1 MSRDGFYERPNEI
14 HVDRERRVL
23 SYKGARSR
31 PVSGVPF
38 HTPPWSLMQDRLPL
52 ELEMIPEPRNP
63 WDVSAV
69 ALDFE
74 GQRIGY
80 LPAELAP
87 AWQPYVTAMRNE
99 GAAIFLPAAIRHCD
113 RVDVRVPGRRILAQL
128 AESAGL
134 GLIDTRPRMT
144 RVYYLK

>member
-1 MSRDGFYERPNEI
+1 MSRDGFYERPNEL

-23 SYKGARSR
+23 RYKGARSR
-31 PVSGVPF
+31 PLSGIPF
-38 HTPPWSLMQDRLPL
+38 HTPPWTLMQDSTPL
-52 ELEMIPEPRNP
+52 ELEMIPEPGNP

-87 AWQPYVTAMRNE
+87 AWQSYVTAMRND
-99 GAAIFLPAAIRHCD
+99 GAAIFLPAAIRKCD
-113 RVDVRVPGRRILAQL
+113 GVDVRVPGRRILAQL
-128 AESAGL
+128 AEAAGL
-134 GLIDTRPRMT
+134 GFIDTRPRVT
-144 RVYYLK
+144 RVYYLR